1 MNGQITMQQAMNSR
15 FYDRNGKIRETPE
28 WVNEK
33 RCGNCIYWQRWSKD
47 EQPPAGWGVKGTCG
61 NYRGPGHYDTA
72 QTSYCQ
78 EWHEK
83 PAWEIRE

>member
-15 FYDRNGKIRETPE
+15 FYDRNGRIREIPE

-33 RCGNCIYWQRWSKD
+33 RCGNCIYWQMLSKD
-47 EQPPAGWGVKGTCG
+47 EQPPAGWAVRGACGSYMSKGQFT
-61 NYRGPGHYDTA
+61 TS
-72 QTSYCQ
+72 QLSYCQ

-83 PAWEIRE
+83 PAWEQ